1 MYTQQKR
8 ARSREAALR
17 AQGGRECDELKGRV
31 DRAHLG
37 VQVLDLLALL
47 VHKYKYCRRSC
58 SMKNVHVAPNTRRT
72 SDLRA
77 LLVHTYNY

>member
-1 MYTQQKR
+1 MYLLYSYKSTSTDASSHLHTQQKR

-47 VHKYKYCRRSC
+47 VQKYKY
-58 SMKNVHVAPNTRRT
+58 
-72 SDLRA
+72 
-77 LLVHTYNY
+77 